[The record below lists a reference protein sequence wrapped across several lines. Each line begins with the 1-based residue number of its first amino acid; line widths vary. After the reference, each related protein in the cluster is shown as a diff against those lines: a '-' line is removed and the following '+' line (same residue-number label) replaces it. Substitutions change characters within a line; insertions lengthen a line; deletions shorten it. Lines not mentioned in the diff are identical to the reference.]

1 MEREVVLAKEI
12 TRNVRL
18 IVSVERILNLV
29 GIG

>member
-12 TRNVRL
+12 TRNVQL